1 MTKTYKLTI
10 DEDQARCIQNA
21 TELLSRVMGGQWNE
35 MMDWL
40 PLKKDIDWSEYHND
54 MGIIAAILSK
64 HMKDGIDGRSASFG
78 VGCPHLHKYHD
89 IAWDLHQVLRH
100 KMSWEYA
107 VEKGYVES
115 EDSPRNW
122 KEMMTVNYDEPM
134 GWGESKLAKIK
145 RVKVNQE

>member
-1 MTKTYKLTI
+1 MTKTYTLTI
-10 DEDQARCIQNA
+10 DEDQSRCIQNA

-54 MGIIAAILSK
+54 MEIIAAILSK

-122 KEMMTVNYDEPM
+122 KEMMTVNYDEPI
-134 GWGESKLAKIK
+134 GWGESKLAKIE
-145 RVKVNQE
+145 RVKENQK

>member
-54 MGIIAAILSK
+54 MDIIAAILSK

-78 VGCPHLHKYHD
+78 VGCRHLHKYHD

-107 VEKGYVES
+107 VEQGYVES

-134 GWGESKLAKIK
+134 KWGESKLAKIE
-145 RVKVNQE
+145 RVKEND